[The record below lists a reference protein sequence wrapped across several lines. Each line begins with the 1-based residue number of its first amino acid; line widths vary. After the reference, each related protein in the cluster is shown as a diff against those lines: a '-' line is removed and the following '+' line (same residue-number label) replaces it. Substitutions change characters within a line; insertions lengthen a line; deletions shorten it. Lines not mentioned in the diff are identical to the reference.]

1 MDEVALFCVVPYF
14 KTCSKWIYL
23 DVIFAWLEDFS
34 MHSFFDRGRV
44 KASRV
49 SILAVSRNAVFFK
62 NLIFFFYYTNLYYFK
77 PYGLQLFPC
86 QNIYLNHTRFDSFPV
101 NIYIYRG
108 GRRGVLKY
116 SAL

>member
-62 NLIFFFYYTNLYYFK
+62 NLIFFFLLYKFV
-77 PYGLQLFPC
+77 LF
-86 QNIYLNHTRFDSFPV
+86 
-101 NIYIYRG
+101 
-108 GRRGVLKY
+108 
-116 SAL
+116 